1 MSDTVETQLAVLN
14 NDIKYIKESMKT
26 ISSDL
31 KEMKGAYVPYVAFI
45 EAKTESQKEHAEF
58 VTKDQFKTTQDRV
71 RTMWTG
77 AMTFISLI
85 VLGVLGALLNLVIKQ

>member
-45 EAKTESQKEHAEF
+45 ESKTESQKEHAEF

>member
-58 VTKDQFKTTQDRV
+58 VTKDQFKSVQERV
-71 RTMWTG
+71 RALWTG
-77 AMTFISLI
+77 AVAII
-85 VLGVLGALLNLVIKQ
+85 WVVVLAVVGALLSLVIKK